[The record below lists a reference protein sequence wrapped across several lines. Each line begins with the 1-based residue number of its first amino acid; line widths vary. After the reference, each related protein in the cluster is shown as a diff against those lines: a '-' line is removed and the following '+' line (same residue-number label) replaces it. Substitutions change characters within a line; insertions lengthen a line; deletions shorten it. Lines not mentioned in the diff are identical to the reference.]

1 MLTLLKGWLS
11 RKEKKFEGLG
21 IKLDDLTY
29 SDEGSSDP
37 SLRVDHVSDSSMGRI
52 TVWSSKKIDI
62 KVVDFNKGNTKL
74 YEQIEIKDD
83 IPNFDLLLQRYIIE
97 MKC

>member
-37 SLRVDHVSDSSMGRI
+37 SLRVDHVSVALWGELPFG
-52 TVWSSKKIDI
+52 VQKK
-62 KVVDFNKGNTKL
+62 
-74 YEQIEIKDD
+74 
-83 IPNFDLLLQRYIIE
+83 
-97 MKC
+97 

>member
-1 MLTLLKGWLS
+1 
-11 RKEKKFEGLG
+11 
-21 IKLDDLTY
+21 
-29 SDEGSSDP
+29 
-37 SLRVDHVSDSSMGRI
+37 MGRI

-62 KVVDFNKGNTKL
+62 EVVDFNTGSTKL